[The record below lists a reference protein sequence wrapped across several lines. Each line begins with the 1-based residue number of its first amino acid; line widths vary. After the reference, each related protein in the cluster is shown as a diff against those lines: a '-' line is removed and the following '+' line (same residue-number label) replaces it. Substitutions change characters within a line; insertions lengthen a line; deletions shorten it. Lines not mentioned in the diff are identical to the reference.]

1 MKHLICLWMLLLL
14 TPSAAWSQD
23 FMESMMQTAQMENE
37 ANAQEEGQPNEGTNS
52 EAAETWEAEL
62 ERMRESTPEFFASLD
77 TKYLKC
83 VAMMESYV
91 YMYLKLVREHKLGD
105 MTLSACDA
113 YGMQT
118 LAMASSTTFM
128 YCAEGMEAPEL
139 NEEEKTDLMMDYIH
153 KLTGFQELINHYVYS
168 YYFDLVQS
176 NFPNTP
182 ASAETMN
189 HNYLVY
195 LMEFFRPRYII
206 PQSLKIDR
214 EMEALGCSG

>member
-1 MKHLICLWMLLLL
+1 MDYVRG
-14 TPSAAWSQD
+14 SATGSINEFPYND
-23 FMESMMQTAQMENE
+23 RLVEN
-37 ANAQEEGQPNEGTNS
+37 
-52 EAAETWEAEL
+52 L
-62 ERMRESTPEFFASLD
+62 
-77 TKYLKC
+77 
-83 VAMMESYV
+83 
-91 YMYLKLVREHKLGD
+91 
-105 MTLSACDA
+105 
-113 YGMQT
+113 
-118 LAMASSTTFM
+118 
-128 YCAEGMEAPEL
+128 GMEAPEL

-206 PQSLKIDR
+206 PQSLKIAR
-214 EMEALGCSG
+214 EMEALGCGG